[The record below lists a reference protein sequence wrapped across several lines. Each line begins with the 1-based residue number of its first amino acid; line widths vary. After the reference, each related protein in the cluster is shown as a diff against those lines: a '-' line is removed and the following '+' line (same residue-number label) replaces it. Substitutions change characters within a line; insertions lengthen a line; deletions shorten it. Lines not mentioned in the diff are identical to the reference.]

1 MNLLSVIQAPM
12 PGVVPTTHPLIP
24 PHTGTLVLVCDWGGT
39 RLRYC
44 TIRNRKKEAATAM
57 IKEDT
62 RE

>member
-1 MNLLSVIQAPM
+1 MNPPSVIQAPM
-12 PGVVPTTHPLIP
+12 PKVVPTTHPLIP

-62 RE
+62 IE